1 VLDEGARIRSQVH
14 YRFPATG
21 EELVSDNELRFRSRA
36 ELAGALTRAGFTVER
51 VFGDWD
57 RRPPGQ
63 ETPEMI
69 FVAVRG

>member
-1 VLDEGARIRSQVH
+1 MQPAGHSARE
-14 YRFPATG
+14 AG
-21 EELVSDNELRFRSRA
+21 W
-36 ELAGALTRAGFTVER
+36 GALTRAGFTVER

-63 ETPEMI
+63 GTPEMI

>member
-1 VLDEGARIRSQVH
+1 MVGAGAHVRCEVH
-14 YRFPATG
+14 YRFLATG

-36 ELAGALTRAGFTVER
+36 ELTQDLTRAGFAVER

-63 ETPEMI
+63 GTPEMI
-69 FVAVRG
+69 FVAVRS